1 MIYMSE
7 ETLKTYTVEGRNT
20 DILKPTDIIASDRE
34 MAIEI
39 YKQLYSEQIIG
50 IEEMLFEARVMEEK
64 DMIKN

>member
-1 MIYMSE
+1 MSE